1 MSAGL
6 AGDRASAGNPA
17 QIIRTVDDDRMIL
30 HRPASMPQKALVL
43 GTPVWVPPMMWYC
56 ICSIMSRSCS
66 SLLDPDTSVISS
78 QPQPRDWLAGWCAGQ
93 AGMLLYSGSVCAKYG
108 HIRVGA
114 RPSLR
119 VEFPE
124 NKGGELAHSA
134 PGFSAGPAGVGCSF
148 AGCLRNS
155 GGEARD
161 LLTMPSRITGRDPA

>member
-78 QPQPRDWLAGWCAGQ
+78 QPQPQTRDWLAGVLVKPVCCCISV
-93 AGMLLYSGSVCAKYG
+93 LYVQSMGTSGWAHG
-108 HIRVGA
+108 HRCEWNS
-114 RPSLR
+114 PKTK
-119 VEFPE
+119 VE
-124 NKGGELAHSA
+124 S
-134 PGFSAGPAGVGCSF
+134 
-148 AGCLRNS
+148 
-155 GGEARD
+155 
-161 LLTMPSRITGRDPA
+161 